1 MTPLDLARWRAL
13 ADEAEESLHSIAL
26 LWQEMQAAMR
36 RREPV
41 HPNDIG
47 NDPITVSA
55 KAAELATALRAACD
69 EVERLREALDIERE
83 RRIITVGTMAEHI
96 ADVQA
101 AFVEGMRCTGSSEEV
116 ALDMW
121 RHSDALGKLR
131 HTGAFEQAYLGQ
143 ESPHAK

>member
-69 EVERLREALDIERE
+69 EVERLREALERI
-83 RRIITVGTMAEHI
+83 RDGAGSNTVALS
-96 ADVQA
+96 DVQDERA
-101 AFVEGMRCTGSSEEV
+101 HTWGGVYQIAVKAVGERPVHLHTTSFGHITG
-116 ALDMW
+116 
-121 RHSDALGKLR
+121 
-131 HTGAFEQAYLGQ
+131 GAR
-143 ESPHAK
+143 

>member
-1 MTPLDLARWRAL
+1 MPDPLDLARCRAL

-69 EVERLREALDIERE
+69 EVERLRGGACRHCGCIKPLEA
-83 RRIITVGTMAEHI
+83 
-96 ADVQA
+96 
-101 AFVEGMRCTGSSEEV
+101 
-116 ALDMW
+116 
-121 RHSDALGKLR
+121 
-131 HTGAFEQAYLGQ
+131 
-143 ESPHAK
+143 P